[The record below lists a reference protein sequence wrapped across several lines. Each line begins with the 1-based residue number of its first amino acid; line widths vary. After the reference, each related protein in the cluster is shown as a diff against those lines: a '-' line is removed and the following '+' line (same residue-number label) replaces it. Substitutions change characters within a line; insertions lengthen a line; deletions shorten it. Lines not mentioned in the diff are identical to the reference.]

1 MLNLRVGRDFVGDA
15 YSAWEMPVSLA
26 RRPVT
31 QTQISGDEELR
42 IGMAHARARARTRAR
57 ILRDDVIG
65 GDFKILTAVAVE

>member
-26 RRPVT
+26 MRPVT

>member
-1 MLNLRVGRDFVGDA
+1 
-15 YSAWEMPVSLA
+15 MPVSLA
-26 RRPVT
+26 RRTVT

-42 IGMAHARARARTRAR
+42 IGEAHARARARTRAR